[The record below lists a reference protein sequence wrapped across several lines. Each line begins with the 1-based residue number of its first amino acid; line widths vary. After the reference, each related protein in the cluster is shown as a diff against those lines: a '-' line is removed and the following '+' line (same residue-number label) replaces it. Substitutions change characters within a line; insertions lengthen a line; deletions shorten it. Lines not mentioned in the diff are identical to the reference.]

1 MLKNIDDRAITM
13 TVSVEW
19 QFFTKWREY
28 ILKLKGIKQKDI
40 IKKILDDKDNYFT
53 HPWHLSGEYK
63 IGLGLSVRMADR
75 ERILNL
81 VEDKRDLASMICTLL
96 NSYMEQNPI
105 SEEA

>member
-19 QFFTKWREY
+19 QFLKKWREY

-53 HPWHLSGEYK
+53 HPWKLTKEFKAG
-63 IGLGLSVRMADR
+63 IGLSVRMADR

-81 VEDKRDLASMICTLL
+81 NENEKERALIICTLL

>member
-1 MLKNIDDRAITM
+1 MLKNLDDKAIMM
-13 TVSVEW
+13 TVSVEF
-19 QFFTKWREY
+19 QFFKKWREY
-28 ILKLKGIKQKDI
+28 ILKLKGIKQKDL

-75 ERILNL
+75 KRILNL
-81 VEDKRDLASMICTLL
+81 NENEKERALIICTLL

-105 SEEA
+105 N

>member
-19 QFFTKWREY
+19 QFLKKWREY

-53 HPWHLSGEYK
+53 HPWKLTKEFKAG
-63 IGLGLSVRMADR
+63 IGLSVRMADR

-81 VEDKRDLASMICTLL
+81 NENEKERALIICTLL

-105 SEEA
+105 QGA

>member
-1 MLKNIDDRAITM
+1 MLKNFDDRAITM
-13 TVSVEW
+13 TVSVEERL
-19 QFFTKWREY
+19 FIKWREY
-28 ILKLKGIKQKDI
+28 ILKLKGIKQKDL

-81 VEDKRDLASMICTLL
+81 NDNEKKRALIICTLL